1 MPSIILSNNKN
12 RSVIKYMCKMKEIDK
27 NSTTIVKNSVQSIK
41 STSIIDACIMY
52 SEMQSTLLHSIS
64 TVQGYVL
71 W

>member
-1 MPSIILSNNKN
+1 
-12 RSVIKYMCKMKEIDK
+12 MKEIDK